1 MDNLAPIVLFVYNR
15 PDHTRQTVEALQN
28 NVLADQSEL
37 FIYADNAK
45 NELAK
50 ENVEKVREY
59 IRTIK
64 GFKSIAIIERDKNW
78 GLADSIIDGVTTVV
92 NKFGKII
99 VLEDDIVT
107 SKYFLQ
113 YMNDALIKYENE
125 KKVMEITGYS
135 FPMEKEG
142 LPESFFSRVEGCWS
156 WATWQDRWQLYKRD
170 EDALIIDFSEQDIY
184 ELNCENTHDF
194 WEQVLQNKKGKIR
207 SWAIFWYAAIFK
219 NKGLVL
225 SPKLAMAR
233 NCGMDNTGV
242 HCGVTNVFDVEIYN
256 KPITE
261 FPNEIVEHKQAYEN
275 CKDFFVS
282 IKPNIM
288 IRIINRFKRIFK

>member
-28 NVLADQSEL
+28 NVLAEQSDL

-50 ENVEKVREY
+50 ENVKKVREY
-59 IRTIK
+59 IGNIK
-64 GFKSIAIIERDKNW
+64 GFKSVTIIERDKNL

-142 LPESFFSRVEGCWS
+142 LPETFFLRVGCCWS
-156 WATWQDRWQLYKRD
+156 WATWQDRWKLYEKSA
-170 EDALIIDFSEQDIY
+170 ENLIREFSEEDIY
-184 ELNCENTHDF
+184 RFNCENTYNY
-194 WEQVLQNKKGKIR
+194 WEQVLQNNSGKLKT
-207 SWAIFWYAAIFK
+207 WAIFWYATIFK
-219 NKGLVL
+219 NHGLL
-225 SPKLAMAR
+225 LYPKLAMIQSI
-233 NCGMDNTGV
+233 GFDNTGV
-242 HCGVTNVFDVEIYN
+242 HCGRTNVFDIELSTNSVV
-256 KPITE
+256 K
-261 FPNEIVEHKQAYEN
+261 FPNKVVENERAYKN
-275 CKDFFVS
+275 CKKFLNN
-282 IKPNIM
+282 IKPTIKD
-288 IRIINRFKRIFK
+288 RIINKLKRIFR

>member
-28 NVLADQSEL
+28 NVLAEQSDL

-50 ENVEKVREY
+50 ENVKKVREY
-59 IRTIK
+59 IGNIK
-64 GFKSIAIIERDKNW
+64 GFKSVTIIERDKNW

-142 LPESFFSRVEGCWS
+142 LPETFFLRVGGCWS
-156 WATWQDRWQLYKRD
+156 WATWQDRWKLYKRD
-170 EDALIIDFSEQDIY
+170 VDYLMKEFSAEDVFQFNFEG
-184 ELNCENTHDF
+184 THNF
-194 WEQVLQNKKGKIR
+194 WEQVLQNKSGQIR

-219 NKGLVL
+219 NNGVGLC
-225 SPKLAMAR
+225 PKFAMAK

-242 HCGVTNVFDVEIYN
+242 HCGVTNVFDVKIFD
-256 KPITE
+256 KPIAE
-261 FPNEIVEHKQAYEN
+261 FPDEIIEHKQAYEN
-275 CKDFFVS
+275 RKKFFIS
-282 IKPNIM
+282 IKPTIKS
-288 IRIINRFKRIFK
+288 RIINKIKRIFH